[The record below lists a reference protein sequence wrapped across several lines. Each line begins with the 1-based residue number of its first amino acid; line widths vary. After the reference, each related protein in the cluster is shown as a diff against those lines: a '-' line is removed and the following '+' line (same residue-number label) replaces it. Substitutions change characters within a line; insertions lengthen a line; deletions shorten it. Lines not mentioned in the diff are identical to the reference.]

1 MASPPVKQTRAKQ
14 KQMLSRE
21 VAFEVGFDDGFDV
34 GFDFVRAG
42 RKRVEGGDLNRS

>member
-21 VAFEVGFDDGFDV
+21 VGFDDGFDV

-42 RKRVEGGDLNRS
+42 RERVEGNLNRS